1 LERTSH
7 DVLRNCSIRFSVFS
21 AITVNLYDVPT
32 HFASPQFAGG
42 WRRRNFYKKGWT
54 EVDKLRTI
62 SGFFDM
68 SSFA

>member
-7 DVLRNCSIRFSVFS
+7 DVLRNCSIRFSVFL
-21 AITVNLYDVPT
+21 AITANLYAVPAY
-32 HFASPQFAGG
+32 FASPQFPDR

-62 SGFFDM
+62 SGFSDM
-68 SSFA
+68 SNYA